1 VRPFS
6 EEYSSSSGQMGD
18 RTWQQSRPPL
28 LPVHGAEASVG
39 SAHGIGAILSGEPDR
54 LAHSCRR
61 VVGPLGE
68 QPLDERNRGRWDG
81 AVRIRKTTAISRQRP
96 GSRKGIP
103 ASRPSSLSHRIVTVL
118 QNLPCYAEA

>member
-1 VRPFS
+1 MAAVA
-6 EEYSSSSGQMGD
+6 
-18 RTWQQSRPPL
+18 PPL

-39 SAHGIGAILSGEPDR
+39 SAQGIGTILSGEPDR
-54 LAHSCRR
+54 LAHSYRR
-61 VVGPLGE
+61 VAGPLVE

-103 ASRPSSLSHRIVTVL
+103 ASRPSSLSHRIVIL
-118 QNLPCYAEA
+118 CGRSPFR